1 MNISKKHYKWVFFLL
16 CIIFPLFFY
25 GGPAYDSSRLLK
37 ELWNLGHFFY
47 FGLFTLLFDN
57 YLRARRYSRFARV
70 CLNICVLLFLGIAI
84 ELVQLSIAGRMFSWL
99 DVIRDVSGGSV
110 VLCWRMS
117 FAAVSW
123 KTRFL
128 IVLGTGLML
137 LNLLPITI
145 VAFDVYSVYKSFPLL
160 SGFESRFEL
169 DRWLGDARLSR
180 DDFVAIQGKYSVKI
194 ELTTKQ
200 YSGVSLHYFPGD
212 WSGWNRLVFNV
223 YNSGVPLEL
232 HFRVHD
238 NRHTGDNQQ
247 YDNRFNG
254 SILLDNGWNKTSV
267 PLVDILNG
275 PRGRQMDLTKIRG
288 FGIFVI
294 RQSESRTI
302 YLDNVYLK

>member
-1 MNISKKHYKWVFFLL
+1 MNISRKHYKWVLFLL

-47 FGLFTLLFDN
+47 FALFTLLFDN

-70 CLNICVLLFLGIAI
+70 CLNICVLMFFGITI
-84 ELVQLSIAGRMFSWL
+84 ELIQQSIAGRMFSWL
-99 DVIRDVSGGSV
+99 DVMRDVSGGSV

-117 FAAVSW
+117 YAATRW
-123 KTRFL
+123 KIRFL
-128 IVLGTGLML
+128 IVLGTGLVL
-137 LNLLPITI
+137 LNLLPMGM
-145 VAFDVYSVYKSFPLL
+145 VAFDIYSAYKSFPLL
-160 SGFESRFEL
+160 SGFENRFEL
-169 DRWLGDARLSR
+169 DRWGRLSQ
-180 DDFVAIQGKYSVKI
+180 DDFVAIQGKYSAKI
-194 ELTTKQ
+194 ELTTQQ

-212 WSGWNRLVFNV
+212 WSGWNRLVFSV
-223 YNSGVPLEL
+223 YNPGFPLEL

-238 NRHTGDNQQ
+238 NLHTGNNQK

-254 SILLDNGWNKTSV
+254 ATLLQKGWNEVSV

-294 RQSESRTI
+294 RQSGNRTI